1 MFVLSLFSNDAP
13 ADMDASPTNSPTDKD
28 SISIVSD
35 GARIEGTLEFSS
47 VNLRIEGTVHGDIS
61 TDGRVVVSKGAE
73 VRGTIN
79 AHTIRLAGYVEGHLE
94 AENELVL
101 CPPSEVHAT
110 LNADILEI
118 QPGADFSGDVP
129 NGDQSTGDDADSSVP
144 EQNGTDLSSAV
155 DASENG
161 SAEVV
166 NAE

>member
-1 MFVLSLFSNDAP
+1 MFGLSLFSNDAP
-13 ADMDASPTNSPTDKD
+13 ADGDASSSEKE

-35 GARIEGTLEFSS
+35 GAKIEGTLEFSS

-61 TDGRVVVSKGAE
+61 TDGRVVVSEGAE

-79 AHTIRLAGYVEGHLE
+79 AHTIQLAGYVEGNLK

-129 NGDQSTGDDADSSVP
+129 NEEESTGDDTDASVP
-144 EQNGTDLSSAV
+144 DQNGTDLSSTV
-155 DASENG
+155 NASENG